1 MSRPVMIT
9 AAINGAEVTRE
20 HTPWL
25 PLTPAEVGDEAARC
39 AAAGASII
47 HLHGRR
53 ADGTP
58 TQDIDTFRAYFEAI
72 RERSD
77 VIVQFSTGGAIGM
90 SVEQRIE
97 ALALS
102 PEMAT
107 LTTGTT
113 NFGDDVFM
121 NPLPVVR
128 EIASRMQQFDVRPEV
143 EIFDV
148 SMLDTA
154 LRLLDEGL
162 LGKRPHFDFVM
173 GVPGAMAARES
184 HLDYLVSLLPDGAT
198 WSVAAVG
205 RHELPMARHAIDR
218 GGHVRVGLEDNIFI
232 AKGVLAEGSS
242 ALVAAVAEMAVA
254 SGRGV
259 MELAEARRMLGVVDV
274 RGPCG

>member
-1 MSRPVMIT
+1 MIT

-25 PLTPAEVGDEAARC
+25 PLTPEEVGAEALRC
-39 AAAGASII
+39 AQAGASIL

-53 ADGTP
+53 PDGSP
-58 TQDIDTFRAYFEAI
+58 TQDLDTFRAYFEAI
-72 RERSD
+72 REKTD

-90 SVEQRIE
+90 DVEQRIE

-107 LTTGTT
+107 LTTGST
-113 NFGDDVFM
+113 NFGDDVFS
-121 NPLPVVR
+121 NPLPLVR
-128 EIASRMQQFDVRPEV
+128 EIASRMRQFDVRVEV
-143 EIFDV
+143 EVFDV

-162 LGKRPHFDFVM
+162 LGKKPHFDFVF

-184 HLDYLVSLLPDGAT
+184 HLDYLVSLLPEGAT
-198 WSVAAVG
+198 WSVAAIG
-205 RHELPMARHAIDR
+205 RHELPMAKMSIDR
-218 GGHVRVGLEDNIFI
+218 GGHVRVGLEDNIFLSR
-232 AKGVLAEGSS
+232 GVLAEGSS
-242 ALVAAVAEMAVA
+242 ALVAAVAELAQA

-259 MELAEARRMLGVVDV
+259 MTIAEARRMLGVVDV
-274 RGPCG
+274 RWPCG